1 MNTSTV
7 LSYAFFKTIDT
18 PLEKFH
24 SKKSSLL
31 IKTISAIAIAI
42 LSVASIGVYAVYAY
56 RFFEGRKVYALF
68 KQLTKAVEED
78 KDVDAAKQ
86 LLEQKPILK
95 DYLNVILQ
103 KGGTIPR
110 ASLLPTAI
118 ENEDLKM
125 VELLIN
131 HGALPSVS
139 SHRTSSNSFET
150 AIKTGN
156 LEILQCLGERFSFE
170 EDEYNSLL
178 ELALSNKI
186 PNRLDV
192 VKYLVEKDVKVDVT
206 IGILNASALAVL
218 AKEYYPKDP
227 GTWHEIIELMIEKGA
242 VLLDTDDTQTIP
254 NDALD
259 FIEFCLSM
267 AHGRAIA
274 LGEKLSPIA

>member
-1 MNTSTV
+1 MDTSTV

-42 LSVASIGVYAVYAY
+42 LSVVSLGAYAVYAY
-56 RFFEGRKVYALF
+56 RFFEGRKVYALY
-68 KQLTKAVEED
+68 KQLTKAVED

-95 DYLNVILQ
+95 DYLNVFLQ
-103 KGGTIPR
+103 KSGTIER
-110 ASLLPTAI
+110 ALLLPTAI

-125 VELLIN
+125 VELLTA
-131 HGALPSVS
+131 HGALPNVL
-139 SHRTSSNSFET
+139 SHRLSSNSFEI
-150 AIKTGN
+150 AIRTGN
-156 LEILQCLGERFSFE
+156 LEVLQCLGEQFSFA

-178 ELALSNKI
+178 ELALTYKM

-206 IGILNASALAVL
+206 IDLLNASALAIV
-218 AKEYYPKDP
+218 ANYYQKDP
-227 GTWHEIIELMIEKGA
+227 EKCEEIMELMIEKGA
-242 VLLDTDDTQTIP
+242 VLLADDTQSIP
-254 NDALD
+254 KEALD
-259 FIEFCLSM
+259 FILAKS
-267 AHGRAIA
+267 
-274 LGEKLSPIA
+274 